1 MLFLSLLPLVMMTAT
16 PAADLQTIARGTLS
30 GVERPRRVVVR
41 NDEEWRALWK
51 EHAPDQE
58 PPAVDFRARTVI
70 AVFLGSRNTAGY
82 GIEVRSVQRE
92 DGKTTVHVH
101 EHRPGPDLVLAQII
115 TTPFHITSVL
125 RLDGPV
131 VFLDDERR

>member
-1 MLFLSLLPLVMMTAT
+1 MLFLNLLPLVMMVAT
-16 PAADLQTIARGTLS
+16 PADDLQTIARGTLS
-30 GVERPRRVVVR
+30 GIERPRQVVVR

-51 EHAPDQE
+51 AHAPEHQ
-58 PPAVDFRARTVI
+58 PPSVDFRARTVI

-82 GIEVRSVQRE
+82 GVEVVSVQRE
-92 DGKTTVHVH
+92 DGRTTVHVR

-115 TTPFHITSVL
+115 TTPFHIVSVA

-131 VFLDDERR
+131 VFIDDERR